1 LTQVKIPLILGN
13 SIEILG
19 IAGAIWL
26 IVVAPDINSVL
37 LRFSTYLLSWACLV
51 FFPHCL
57 AHFVTGR
64 LAGVRF
70 THYLLSKSP
79 MARLEV
85 PIISVVASKIPVL
98 GLKIDQSSL
107 GSVSRGAR
115 AVMFVSGA
123 AASMIFPFMVVV
135 ASFGRLPAIL
145 NGGLL
150 FLSTAN
156 VAFDLYYSPRAGDI
170 SRI

>member
-1 LTQVKIPLILGN
+1 LTQVKIPLIAGN
-13 SIEILG
+13 SVEILG

-26 IVVAPDINSVL
+26 LVVASDINSIL
-37 LRFSTYLLSWACLV
+37 LRLLTYLLSWACLL

-79 MARLEV
+79 VARLEV
-85 PIISVVASKIPVL
+85 PIISAVASKIPVL
-98 GLKIDQSSL
+98 GLKVDQKSL
-107 GSVSRGAR
+107 ASVSRGAR

-135 ASFGRLPAIL
+135 ASFGRLPGIL

-150 FLSTAN
+150 LLSTAN
-156 VAFDLYYSPRAGDI
+156 LAFDSYYSPRAGDI

>member
-1 LTQVKIPLILGN
+1 
-13 SIEILG
+13 
-19 IAGAIWL
+19 
-26 IVVAPDINSVL
+26 
-37 LRFSTYLLSWACLV
+37 
-51 FFPHCL
+51 
-57 AHFVTGR
+57 
-64 LAGVRF
+64 
-70 THYLLSKSP
+70 
-79 MARLEV
+79 
-85 PIISVVASKIPVL
+85 
-98 GLKIDQSSL
+98 LKIDQSSL
-107 GSVSRGAR
+107 ASVSRGAR
-115 AVMFVSGA
+115 AVMFLSGA